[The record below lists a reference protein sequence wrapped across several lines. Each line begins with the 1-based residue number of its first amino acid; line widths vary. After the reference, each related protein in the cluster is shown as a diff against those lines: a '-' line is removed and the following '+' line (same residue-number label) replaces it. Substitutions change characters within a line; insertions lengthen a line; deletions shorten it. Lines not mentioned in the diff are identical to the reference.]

1 MIYASVKL
9 TLSKQKEEKGRIIVK
24 WQSVYIRQQSIFILG
39 FSFNINSSS
48 SSLRICDVLLKIQKP
63 LLQVFLQVFCKLT
76 HAKKG
81 GGCIVKKTFW
91 WFMIR
96 NLLQHFSEFKI
107 LFNTVFQWQRTE
119 LDLVYLDIIWG
130 MDKFYT
136 VNTKFTQVFMYLG
149 MILLFYFLLLNFWN
163 PLHCCNA

>member
-9 TLSKQKEEKGRIIVK
+9 TLSKQKEEKGRIIIK
-24 WQSVYIRQQSIFILG
+24 WQSLYIRQQSIFILG
-39 FSFNINSSS
+39 SSFNINSSS
-48 SSLRICDVLLKIQKP
+48 SLRIRDVLLKIQKP
-63 LLQVFLQVFCKLT
+63 LLQVFLQVFYKLT
-76 HAKKG
+76 HAKKRG
-81 GGCIVKKTFW
+81 DALWKKIFR

-119 LDLVYLDIIWG
+119 LFLVYLDIIWG

-163 PLHCCNA
+163 PLHCCIA